1 MKRKRVVVLGAT
13 GSIGE
18 SAAKVARDIPER
30 VEIVGMAAN
39 AKARELAAQANE
51 LRPAAVCIV
60 DETKL
65 EDLRAYL
72 KYQPQIFSGETGLR
86 EIASAVESDMVLVA
100 IVGTAGLRPALA
112 AIAAGKDLAVASK
125 EILVMAG
132 EIVMREAGEKG
143 VHVLPVDSEH
153 NAIFQCLEGK
163 VQQRKRATPNAERPT
178 SSAETASPAR
188 TSVFDV
194 SDIRRIILTASGGP
208 FRETGAEQFPQITVE
223 QALKHPTWNMGPK
236 ITIDSATLFNKG
248 LEMIEAHWLFGVA
261 MGQVEVVIHPQSI
274 VHSMVEF
281 ADGSVL
287 AQLSYS
293 NMCFPIQ
300 YAVTWPDRVPN
311 SLPPLDFGKLA
322 ELRFARPRYED
333 FPALGLARRAGETGG
348 TLPAVLNAANE
359 IAVSTFLER
368 RMIFPRIWQT
378 VEEVMNAH
386 HCVAH
391 PDLGEIL
398 QADQWARAEAQR
410 CVSR

>member
-30 VEIVGMAAN
+30 VEIVGIAAN
-39 AKARELAAQANE
+39 SKARELAAQANE

-65 EDLRAYL
+65 SELRANL
-72 KYQPQIFSGETGLR
+72 KYEPEIFAGETGLR
-86 EIASAVESDMVLVA
+86 EIASTVASDMVLVA
-100 IVGTAGLRPALA
+100 IVGTGGLRPALA
-112 AIAAGKDLAVASK
+112 AIKAGKDLAVASK

-132 EIVMREAGEKG
+132 EIVMREARDKC

-163 VQQRKRATPNAERPT
+163 QAT
-178 SSAETASPAR
+178 
-188 TSVFDV
+188 DV
-194 SDIRRIILTASGGP
+194 RRIILTASGGP
-208 FRETGAEQFPQITVE
+208 FRETPRSDFDSITPE

-248 LEMIEAHWLFGVA
+248 LEMIEAHWLFGVG
-261 MGQVEVVIHPQSI
+261 MDRVEVVIHPQSI

-281 ADGSVL
+281 TDGSTL

-300 YAVTWPDRVPN
+300 YAVTWPDRIPN
-311 SLPPLDFGKLA
+311 TLPPLDFSKLSKL
-322 ELRFARPRYED
+322 EFSTPRYDD
-333 FPALGLARRAGETGG
+333 FPALSLARRAGEIGG
-348 TLPAVLNAANE
+348 TLPAVMNAANE
-359 IAVSTFLER
+359 IAVSAFLDR
-368 RMIFPRIWQT
+368 KVRFPEIWGI
-378 VEEVMNAH
+378 VEDVMNRH
-386 HCVAH
+386 TPVAH
-391 PDLGEIL
+391 PDLDAIL
-398 QADQWARAEAQR
+398 GADQWARAQAQG
-410 CVSR
+410 CVPSAKR

>member
-1 MKRKRVVVLGAT
+1 MKRKRLVVLGAT

-30 VEIVGMAAN
+30 VEIVGIAAN
-39 AKARELAAQANE
+39 SKARELAAQANE
-51 LRPAAVCIV
+51 LRPGAVCIV

-65 EDLRAYL
+65 DELRTNLNY
-72 KYQPQIFSGETGLR
+72 KPEIFWGEVGLR
-86 EIASAVESDMVLVA
+86 EIASKVASDMVLIA
-100 IVGTAGLRPALA
+100 IVGTGGLRPALA
-112 AIAAGKDLAVASK
+112 AIEAGKDLAVASK

-132 EIVMREAGEKG
+132 EIVMRESREKG

-153 NAIFQCLEGK
+153 NAIFQCLEGR
-163 VQQRKRATPNAERPT
+163 VMQQSQRPTPNAQRPT
-178 SSAETASPAR
+178 PNADS
-188 TSVFDV
+188 SVFDV
-194 SDIRRIILTASGGP
+194 SDVRRIILTASGGP
-208 FRETGAEQFPQITVE
+208 FRETPADEFSNITVE

-248 LEMIEAHWLFGVA
+248 LEMIEAHWLFGVEMA
-261 MGQVEVVIHPQSI
+261 QVEVVIHPQSI

-300 YAVTWPDRVPN
+300 YAITWPDRVPN

-322 ELRFARPRYED
+322 ELKFAQPRYGD
-333 FPALGLARRAGETGG
+333 FPALNLARRAGETSG

-359 IAVSTFLER
+359 VAVSYFLEK
-368 RMIFPRIWQT
+368 RMRFPQIWQT
-378 VEEVMNAH
+378 VEQVMNAH
-386 HCVAH
+386 ESIAH
-391 PDLGEIL
+391 PGLDEIL
-398 QADQWARAEAQR
+398 QADQWARAEAGRHVKSLQG
-410 CVSR
+410 